1 MIEFKFEEVFDVL
14 VPEHDALE
22 VVSLEVPSVSL
33 VEVLDRGGKRVIYQ
47 KIYTY
52 QHFFMP

>member
-14 VPEHDALE
+14 VPEHGALE

-33 VEVLDRGGKRVIYQ
+33 VEVLDRGGKKVI
-47 KIYTY
+47 
-52 QHFFMP
+52 

>member
-22 VVSLEVPSVSL
+22 VVSLEVPSVRLL
-33 VEVLDRGGKRVIYQ
+33 VEVLDRGGKRVI
-47 KIYTY
+47 
-52 QHFFMP
+52 